1 MTNAILKNPNLKLL
15 NLCKSPIMIRMNTDG
30 NHMSNV
36 SVEKMIVSIQ
46 QKNHQIKCINLEK
59 NCVNKEQLHKKGF
72 NLEDSQFKL

>member
-15 NLCKSPIMIRMNTDG
+15 NLCKSHFMMRMNTDG